1 MSMIIDI
8 IGLCII
14 AVAAF
19 SAYKK
24 GFVKTFFGLITV
36 ILAIVLA
43 TSFHKTLAAYIKDTT
58 DLDEWISGALSDS
71 FSNIGED
78 VNSGNLTSSASS
90 ASSTQDVFSELGT
103 TIDTS
108 ALNNFM
114 GGENIF
120 STLPDVVGDKLGVN
134 EFKENMS
141 SNITTSVADTA
152 INILSWVILYIG
164 IQIILNIVVA
174 ILDGVMSLPLLR
186 EINNIAGLAIGIVMG
201 VFRIYIILAVIYF
214 ISTVAN
220 IYPIINA
227 IGSSSMIAS
236 MYNNNLLL
244 KIIF

>member
-24 GFVKTFFGLITV
+24 GFVRTFFGLITV

-71 FSNIGED
+71 VSNIGED
-78 VNSGNLTSSASS
+78 VNSGNLTSSTTS
-90 ASSTQDVFSELGT
+90 AQDSFSELSSS
-103 TIDTS
+103 IDTS
-108 ALNNFM
+108 ALNGFM
-114 GGENIF
+114 GEENIF
-120 STLPDVVGDKLGVN
+120 STLPDVVGEKLGVN
-134 EFKENMS
+134 EFKENIG
-141 SNITTSVADTA
+141 SNITTTVADTA

-164 IQIILNIVVA
+164 IQIILNIAVA

>member
-1 MSMIIDI
+1 MNMIIDI

-19 SAYKK
+19 SAYRK
-24 GFVKTFFGLITV
+24 GFVRTFFGLITV
-36 ILAIVLA
+36 ILAIILA

-58 DLDEWISGALSDS
+58 DLDEWISGAITDS
-71 FSNIGED
+71 VTNVGED
-78 VNSGNLTSSASS
+78 VNSGNLTGNTTQNSFDELAGSIDASEFNS
-90 ASSTQDVFSELGT
+90 FL
-103 TIDTS
+103 
-108 ALNNFM
+108 

-120 STLPDVVGDKLGVN
+120 STLPDVVGSKLGVD
-134 EFKENMS
+134 EFKENIGT
-141 SNITTSVADTA
+141 NITTSVADTA
-152 INILSWVILYIG
+152 INVLSWVILYIG
-164 IQIILNIVVA
+164 IQIILNIAVA
-174 ILDGVMSLPLLR
+174 ILDGIMSLPLLR
-186 EINNIAGLAIGIVMG
+186 EINNIAGLAIGIVLG

-220 IYPIINA
+220 ISPIINA

>member
-8 IGLCII
+8 IGVCII

-103 TIDTS
+103 SIDTS
-108 ALNNFM
+108 ALNGFM

>member
-1 MSMIIDI
+1 MSVIIDI
-8 IGLCII
+8 IGLVII

-24 GFVKTFFGLITV
+24 GFVRTFFGLITV
-36 ILAIVLA
+36 VLAIVLA

-58 DLDEWISGALSDS
+58 DLDEWISGFISDS
-71 FSNIGED
+71 VSNIGED
-78 VNSGNLTSSASS
+78 VNSGNLTSSTT
-90 ASSTQDVFSELGT
+90 STQDSFSDLSGA
-103 TIDTS
+103 IDTS
-108 ALNNFM
+108 ALNGFM
-114 GGENIF
+114 GEENIF
-120 STLPDVVGDKLGVN
+120 STLPDVVGDKLGVD

-141 SNITTSVADTA
+141 INITTSVADTA
-152 INILSWVILYIG
+152 INILSWIILYIG

-174 ILDGVMSLPLLR
+174 ILDGIMSLPLLR
-186 EINNIAGLAIGIVMG
+186 EINNIAGLAIGIVLG
-201 VFRIYIILAVIYF
+201 VFRIYVILAVIYF

-227 IGSSSMIAS
+227 IGSSTMIAS

>member
-24 GFVKTFFGLITV
+24 GFVRTFFGLITV

-43 TSFHKTLAAYIKDTT
+43 TSFHKNLAAYIKDTT
-58 DLDEWISGALSDS
+58 DLDEWISGAISDS
-71 FSNIGED
+71 VSNIGKD
-78 VNSGNLTSSASS
+78 VNSGNLTSSATS
-90 ASSTQDVFSELGT
+90 AQDSFSELNSA
-103 TIDTS
+103 IDTS
-108 ALNNFM
+108 ALNGFM

-120 STLPDVVGDKLGVN
+120 STLPDVVGEKLGVN
-134 EFKENMS
+134 EFKENMG

-152 INILSWVILYIG
+152 INVLSWVILYIG

-174 ILDGVMSLPLLR
+174 ILDGIMSLPLLR
-186 EINNIAGLAIGIVMG
+186 EINNIAGLAIGIVLG

-220 IYPIINA
+220 ISPIINA

>member
-24 GFVKTFFGLITV
+24 GFVRTFFGLITV
-36 ILAIVLA
+36 ILAIILA
-43 TSFHKTLAAYIKDTT
+43 TAFHKNLAAYIKDTT
-58 DLDEWISGALSDS
+58 DLDEWISGAISDS
-71 FSNIGED
+71 VSNIGED
-78 VNSGNLTSSASS
+78 VNSGNLTSSTKSAQDSYSELASS
-90 ASSTQDVFSELGT
+90 
-103 TIDTS
+103 IDTS
-108 ALNNFM
+108 AINGFM

-134 EFKENMS
+134 EFKENMG

-152 INILSWVILYIG
+152 INVLSWVILYIG

-174 ILDGVMSLPLLR
+174 ILDGIMSLPLLR
-186 EINNIAGLAIGIVMG
+186 EINNIAGLAIGIVLG

-220 IYPIINA
+220 ISPIINA
-227 IGSSSMIAS
+227 IGSSSMVAS